1 MKDLTSGNIYKN
13 FILFAIPMVL
23 SGMLSQAQSTINT
36 VVAGQYL
43 GDGGL
48 AAIGASSP
56 LITFISAVCWGA
68 GNGFSVHFANLFG
81 AKRYRDIKQEVCN
94 TYFWY
99 SIALLLVS
107 IFSILFCNPIF
118 DLLRVDPV
126 IRKDAETYF
135 SIYMAGF
142 LPIVLS
148 FNGVY
153 VLNAFGSSTFPFLM
167 SLLSTVLN
175 VGISIVTIVQFGMG
189 IEALAVAAVLSSTV
203 TTLCYIFK
211 IRECFREMGVWKEPV
226 GLSLRRV
233 GASARYWVPT
243 MFQQSVMYLATLCI
257 APMVNAIGSAA
268 SASYTVVLRIYNINA
283 SIYQNSARTVS
294 SYTAQCVGKG
304 QTDKLGKGLRV
315 GLLQG
320 ICFLALPLLC
330 CICYPEAICRL
341 FFQQGYE
348 GDGLLYSV
356 HFLQY
361 FLPLIL
367 INLVANLF
375 HAFYR
380 GVAAMKPLFL
390 ATCIGSFVQIT
401 SGWILA
407 NLFGIYGAYGAWVL
421 SWVADALFGVL
432 LYTSQKWKTALNQT
446 F

>member
-23 SGMLSQAQSTINT
+23 SGILSQAHSTINT
-36 VVAGQYL
+36 VIAGQYL
-43 GDGGL
+43 GDAGL

-56 LITFISAVCWGA
+56 LITFISAVFWGA

-81 AKRYRDIKQEVCN
+81 AKRYSDIKREICN

-99 SIALLLVS
+99 SFTLLVIS
-107 IFSILFCNPIF
+107 VLSVLFCSSIF
-118 DLLRVDPV
+118 DLLQVDPV
-126 IRKDAETYF
+126 IRRDAEIYF

-153 VLNAFGSSTFPFLM
+153 IMNAFGSSTFPFLM
-167 SLLSTVLN
+167 SLLSTAVN
-175 VGISIVTIVQFGMG
+175 IGGSIFTIVKLGMG
-189 IEALAVAAVLSSTV
+189 IYGLAIAAVVSSSITTV
-203 TTLCYIFK
+203 CYILQLWK
-211 IRECFREMGVWKEPV
+211 YFRVMGVEKEPV
-226 GLSLRRV
+226 KFSPKQV
-233 GASARYWVPT
+233 WKSSRYWLPT
-243 MFQQSVMYLATLCI
+243 TFQQAVMYLATLFI
-257 APMVNAIGSAA
+257 SPMINAIGSAA

-294 SYTAQCVGKG
+294 SYTAQCVGTGK
-304 QTDKLGKGLRV
+304 TDQLGRGLRV

-320 ICFLALPLLC
+320 ILFILPALLC
-330 CICYPEAICRL
+330 CVLFPKQICML
-341 FFQQGYE
+341 FFQNGYE
-348 GDGLLYSV
+348 GDALLFSV

-367 INLVANLF
+367 VNLVANLF

-380 GVAAMKPLFL
+380 GVAAMNPLFL
-390 ATCIGSFVQIT
+390 ATCLGSFVQLT
-401 SGWILA
+401 SGLILTK
-407 NLFGIYGAYGAWVL
+407 LFGIYGAYGAWVL
-421 SWVADALFGVL
+421 SWVADALFGTL
-432 LYTSQKWKTALNQT
+432 FYASQKWKKALTQT